1 MCNYNSLN
9 TLHFFS
15 INLTFL
21 KKSKY
26 VVMSRKEKLNVGK
39 NIKIFLTN
47 DDGIHARGLLSLQEA
62 LKDFYEVHIIAPD
75 KERSAVGHGI
85 TLHEPVRA
93 NKVDIN
99 GTCSYA
105 LSGTPVD
112 CIKFGLLE
120 LLDDRPGMVIS
131 GINPG
136 ANSGVNINYS
146 GTVAAAREATLYGI
160 PSMAVSICSPK
171 PDYYE
176 EAASFIVRL
185 TDITL
190 KNKLPSGTFLNINIP
205 NKPMANIPGIRLSHQ
220 GTTFPK
226 EYIEKKIDPRNHPY
240 YWQGAVDPP
249 DCTNPEEDGAAL
261 NDNHISITPI
271 KCDMTDN
278 EMIEELKT
286 WELSIKG

>member
-1 MCNYNSLN
+1 
-9 TLHFFS
+9 
-15 INLTFL
+15 
-21 KKSKY
+21 
-26 VVMSRKEKLNVGK
+26 MSRKENVNMGK
-39 NIKIFLTN
+39 KIKIFLTN
-47 DDGIHARGLLSLQEA
+47 DDGIHAKGLLSLQEA
-62 LKDFYEVHIIAPD
+62 LKNLYEVLIIAPD

-85 TLHEPVRA
+85 TLHKPVRA

-99 GTCSYA
+99 GTCGYA

-120 LLDDRPGMVIS
+120 LLNDRPDMVIS

-136 ANSGVNINYS
+136 ANTGVNINYS
-146 GTVAAAREATLYGI
+146 GTVAAAREATLYGV
-160 PSMAVSICSPK
+160 PSMAVSICSPE

-185 TDITL
+185 AGMAL
-190 KNKLPSGTFLNINIP
+190 KNKLPFGTFLNINIP
-205 NKPMANIPGIRLSHQ
+205 NKPMEKIPGIRLSHQ

-226 EYIEKKIDPRNHPY
+226 EYIEKKIDPRNRRY
-240 YWQGAVDPP
+240 YWQGAVSPHDFIPP
-249 DCTNPEEDGAAL
+249 EVDSAAL

-278 EMIEELKT
+278 EMIEELKM
-286 WELSIKG
+286 WKLSIKG